1 MEEKLLRPGSRTGR
15 VTIPASKS
23 RAHRLLI
30 MAALSDAPVTLE
42 CNGFSNDILATVN
55 CLNALGCSITTEQDR
70 LIHIDP
76 LYYTA
81 EAHTDTQNTQHSRS
95 DHGHARSENIPENPS
110 ENRVYNRQT
119 ILPCRDSGS
128 TLRFLLP
135 LAGALNATGCFEMEG
150 RLPERPLSPYDDEL
164 RAHGM
169 KLERH
174 ISLSDP
180 ENMYI
185 ASDNEP
191 VISASP
197 ENSGNSFTSEAPNR
211 LYFSGQLQSGRYT
224 LPGDVSSQ
232 YISGLLMSLPMLEGD
247 SELHITGRIESGDY
261 IRMTED
267 ALKLANISFSY
278 DNQIYKIPGGQRCHL
293 PERLNVEGDWSG
305 AAFFLCLGALVPEG
319 IHVDGIDPA
328 SLQGDK
334 AIIEILDQFGADIHD
349 TGHGIV
355 VKHSPLKAIT
365 VDAAGIPDLVPVISV
380 VAAAAKGTTRIINAG
395 RLRLK
400 ESDRL
405 QTTAK
410 MLTDLGARITEGSDS
425 LVIEGCDFPTGCLK
439 GGRTDSF
446 NDHRI
451 AMSAAVASAICRDPV
466 IIENPDCVKKSFA
479 NFWEI
484 FETLS

>member
-1 MEEKLLRPGSRTGR
+1 MEEKQLRPGSRTGS

-55 CLNALGCSITTEQDR
+55 CLNALGCRITTEQDR

-81 EAHTDTQNTQHSRS
+81 EAHTDTQNT
-95 DHGHARSENIPENPS
+95 
-110 ENRVYNRQT
+110 
-119 ILPCRDSGS
+119 LPCRDSGS

-135 LAGALNATGCFEMEG
+135 LAGALNATGCFDMEG

-169 KLERH
+169 KLE
-174 ISLSDP
+174 SNSSAP
-180 ENMYI
+180 ETRNK
-185 ASDNEP
+185 
-191 VISASP
+191 
-197 ENSGNSFTSEAPNR
+197 
-211 LYFSGQLQSGRYT
+211 LYFSGRLQSGRYT

-232 YISGLLMSLPMLEGD
+232 YISGLLMSLPMLDGD
-247 SELHITGRIESGDY
+247 SELHITGRIESADY

-267 ALKLANISFSY
+267 ALKLANIRFSY

-319 IHVDGIDPA
+319 ILVDGIDPG

-334 AIIEILDQFGADIHD
+334 AIIEILKQFGADIHD
-349 TGHGIV
+349 NGHGIL
-355 VKHSPLKAIT
+355 VKHAPLKAIT

-410 MLTDLGARITEGSDS
+410 MLADLGARITEGSDS
-425 LVIEGCDFPTGCLK
+425 LVIEGCDFPAGCLK
-439 GGRTDSF
+439 GGKTDSF

-484 FETLS
+484 FEALN